1 MSFSKFH
8 KPPKC
13 PDLDFHRQMADS
25 GNAVASRSKVKVQR
39 KRKRINGDS
48 ERNVKKKS
56 VKNASPH
63 DASSPVPPAAS
74 DDEVT
79 FDFKIPK
86 RRRGMTRYTAAK
98 QQLNEVL
105 EETVRLKNVIALL
118 ESEIDSKN
126 KELSKLH
133 KTDVSQKSE
142 IKRLSILVDYQ
153 KHELR
158 KDTVSSRD
166 VPDPVNS
173 SSSLNTCGNDSSNGD
188 PIVNNRRQKPSVPH
202 SKSIVDCDAPRSQPE
217 SPLEPSATAL
227 PCRRVAV
234 IGSSVVL
241 GVGLGLN
248 KRGMDA
254 VTFTYPGY
262 EVPQITELISSIL
275 TKSYQPDTV
284 VLQCGGNDLQNNRP
298 PAEVMNQIDIL
309 VQEVK
314 RCRPGATVVVNH
326 DDVIKWKHFPRYWPF
341 VRGIHR
347 SRWIPRSKASDA
359 ELWCFLW
366 STSE

>member
-1 MSFSKFH
+1 M
-8 KPPKC
+8 
-13 PDLDFHRQMADS
+13 
-25 GNAVASRSKVKVQR
+25 ASRSKVKVQR

-56 VKNASPH
+56 VKNASPR

-79 FDFKIPK
+79 FDLKIPK

-105 EETVRLKNVIALL
+105 EEAVRLKNVIALL

-126 KELSKLH
+126 KELSKLR

-188 PIVNNRRQKPSVPH
+188 PIVNNRRRRISTKAVSAQKPSVPH

-217 SPLEPSATAL
+217 SPLEPSPTAFHC
-227 PCRRVAV
+227 PWCRFGPQQAWCGCCYLSTHTPKVTTHSAV
-234 IGSSVVL
+234 VTSSSL
-241 GVGLGLN
+241 
-248 KRGMDA
+248 RQ
-254 VTFTYPGY
+254 YR
-262 EVPQITELISSIL
+262 
-275 TKSYQPDTV
+275 SY
-284 VLQCGGNDLQNNRP
+284 
-298 PAEVMNQIDIL
+298 
-309 VQEVK
+309 
-314 RCRPGATVVVNH
+314 
-326 DDVIKWKHFPRYWPF
+326 
-341 VRGIHR
+341 
-347 SRWIPRSKASDA
+347 
-359 ELWCFLW
+359 
-366 STSE
+366 